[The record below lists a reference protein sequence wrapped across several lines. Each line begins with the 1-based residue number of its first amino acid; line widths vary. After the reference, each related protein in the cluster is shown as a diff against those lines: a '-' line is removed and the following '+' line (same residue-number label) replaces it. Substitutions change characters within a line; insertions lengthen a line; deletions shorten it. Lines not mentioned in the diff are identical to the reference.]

1 MINLLPLSKF
11 FFCSTAMQISLN
23 YNCSAPRTGKG
34 QEVHAAAGPAE
45 AARPGD
51 QLHVQA
57 PHVRHLQSGGQKR
70 LQGLQG

>member
-1 MINLLPLSKF
+1 MIILLPLSN
-11 FFCSTAMQISLN
+11 FFCPEALQISIN
-23 YNCSAPRTGKG
+23 YNCCAPRTGKG

-51 QLHVQA
+51 ELHVQA
-57 PHVRHLQSGGQKR
+57 PHVRHLQSRGQER

>member
-1 MINLLPLSKF
+1 MIHWEKLFDLKCCKSPS
-11 FFCSTAMQISLN
+11 MI

-57 PHVRHLQSGGQKR
+57 PHVRHLQSRGQER